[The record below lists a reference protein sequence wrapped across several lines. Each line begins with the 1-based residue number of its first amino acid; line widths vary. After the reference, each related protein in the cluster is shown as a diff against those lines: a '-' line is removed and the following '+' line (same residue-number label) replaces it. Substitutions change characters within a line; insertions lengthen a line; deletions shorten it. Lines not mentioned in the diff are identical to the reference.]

1 MITKQQEQMKIDVD
15 EFNRKAEYIIET
27 VVKPQVAKY
36 ELSKQL
42 NKYKMENK
50 LNTGAIFKNTNKK
63 AENHPDYKGKVNVNG
78 KEMEVALWVKQ
89 GKAGSFFS
97 AAFSEPYVAPE
108 TMERKPI
115 GDSMDDDLP
124 F

>member
-1 MITKQQEQMKIDVD
+1 LTARKD
-15 EFNRKAEYIIET
+15 EHFKR
-27 VVKPQVAKY
+27 
-36 ELSKQL
+36 KQL
-42 NKYKMENK
+42 NKYTMENK

-89 GKAGSFFS
+89 GKAGTFFS
-97 AAFSEPYVAPE
+97 AAFSEPYVAPVS
-108 TMERKPI
+108 KPI
-115 GDSMDDDLP
+115 RKVDNDDFP